1 MKQKILLKGPVLTR
15 SGYGEQARFA
25 LRALRSREDLFD
37 IYIQPLIWG
46 RTSWLSE
53 QNEERSFIDS
63 AIEKTIGFIQQGGK
77 FDMSLQVT
85 IPNEFEKLAMVN
97 IGYTAGIETTVTSAE
112 WLAKINEVVD
122 SVIVVSSF
130 STSAFKS
137 TEYTGE
143 VNGQPAVLKLEKP
156 IDYVNYAVKDYED
169 TAPLELD
176 LEYDFNFL
184 SVAQWGPRKNMS
196 ATVNWFVSEFHDEEV
211 GLVLK
216 TNLAKNC
223 IMDQEAMLRTLK
235 EELAGKYPNKK
246 CKIYLIHGD
255 MSEKEMHALYKN
267 PKLKATVSFAHGEGF
282 GLPLFEAAYS
292 GMPVVSTGWSGQLD
306 FLCDENGKEH
316 FYNVSFDI
324 NKVPEHALW
333 EAVIVKDA
341 MWAYPREQSAREQ
354 MRACYNDIITN
365 GNTKALEY
373 AEELKVRFSKE
384 KMYEKFVNLLEEQAP
399 AHTVVNDM
407 DEIEKLFSEAL

>member
-1 MKQKILLKGPVLTR
+1 
-15 SGYGEQARFA
+15 
-25 LRALRSREDLFD
+25 
-37 IYIQPLIWG
+37 
-46 RTSWLSE
+46 
-53 QNEERSFIDS
+53 
-63 AIEKTIGFIQQGGK
+63 
-77 FDMSLQVT
+77 MSLQVT

-211 GLVLK
+211 GLV
-216 TNLAKNC
+216 
-223 IMDQEAMLRTLK
+223 
-235 EELAGKYPNKK
+235 
-246 CKIYLIHGD
+246 
-255 MSEKEMHALYKN
+255 
-267 PKLKATVSFAHGEGF
+267 
-282 GLPLFEAAYS
+282 
-292 GMPVVSTGWSGQLD
+292 
-306 FLCDENGKEH
+306 
-316 FYNVSFDI
+316 
-324 NKVPEHALW
+324 
-333 EAVIVKDA
+333 
-341 MWAYPREQSAREQ
+341 
-354 MRACYNDIITN
+354 
-365 GNTKALEY
+365 
-373 AEELKVRFSKE
+373 
-384 KMYEKFVNLLEEQAP
+384 
-399 AHTVVNDM
+399 
-407 DEIEKLFSEAL
+407 